1 MEENEK
7 QSGNPKTLKDYYYI
21 GVTAFLVIIAS
32 AGVIYLLFHLP
43 KIIEIILGFFEIIA
57 PILYGFVIAY
67 MLNPIMGFFEEQ
79 ILRLYRFVCFKRGTR
94 MAKAS
99 KYRKKIRALAL
110 FASLIVAVV
119 FIYLLLQMLIP
130 ELIRSI
136 TGLVNDL
143 PRQLEEFQ
151 KKSVYYIN
159 KYDGGEAVYVKV
171 LGYLENWV
179 RNDLIQFINSLAKSI
194 MNYTM
199 EFFSV
204 LYNIIIGFIVAVY
217 VLQSKENF
225 AGHCKK
231 ALYSL
236 LKIERAN
243 TIIRYT
249 REVDDLFGKFF
260 IGKLIDSLIIGF
272 ICFIVMTLFDWP
284 YIILVSVIIGVTNI
298 IPVFGPFIGGFP
310 CALLIMLANPI
321 QGIFFGIFVIILQG
335 VDGNIIGPKILGDTT
350 GLSAF
355 WVLFSILLFG
365 GLLGVKG
372 MIIGVPVFA
381 FIYGVA
387 KRIIEDRLRAK
398 KLNTSTDDY
407 SGYKE
412 IHYNASTGTAEYVPL
427 SKKE

>member
-7 QSGNPKTLKDYYYI
+7 RPGNPKTLKDYYYI

-43 KIIEIILGFFEIIA
+43 KIIEIILGFFEMIA
-57 PILYGFVIAY
+57 PIIYGFVIAY
-67 MLNPIMGFFEEQ
+67 ILNPIMGFFEEQ
-79 ILRLYRFVCFKRGTR
+79 FLRLYRFICFKRGKH
-94 MAKAS
+94 MANAS
-99 KYRKKIRALAL
+99 RYRKKIRALAL

-119 FIYLLLQMLIP
+119 FIYLLLQMLVP

-143 PRQLEEFQ
+143 PRELEEFQ
-151 KKSVYYIN
+151 KQSMHFIN
-159 KYDGGEAVYVKV
+159 KYDGGEKVYVKV
-171 LGYLENWV
+171 LDYLENWV

-199 EFFSV
+199 EFFNV

-260 IGKLIDSLIIGF
+260 IGKIIDSLIIGF

-398 KLNTSTDDY
+398 KLNTSTEDY

-412 IHYNASTGTAEYVPL
+412 IHYNASTGTAEYVPI
-427 SKKE
+427 SKKK